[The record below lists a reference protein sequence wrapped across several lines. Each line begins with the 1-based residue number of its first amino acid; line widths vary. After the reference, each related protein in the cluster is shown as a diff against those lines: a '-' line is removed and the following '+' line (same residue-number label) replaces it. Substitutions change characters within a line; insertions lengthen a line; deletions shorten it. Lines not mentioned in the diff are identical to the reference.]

1 MRAAQ
6 SFAIAGGTAF
16 WGGAA
21 VWELAIFA
29 KLNIIATDNATLKHI
44 LSTIFPNPLPATR
57 LRSSTSNCKRPRLP
71 RGKAMVHLGERVSAL
86 GQTRKSPRLNGMSVL
101 PPTADVVGS
110 SRHVR
115 VVPKTDFAVPSL
127 TMAQATH
134 ICSPE
139 FTLWMD

>member
-29 KLNIIATDNATLKHI
+29 KLNIIAADNATLKHI
-44 LSTIFPNPLPATR
+44 LSTISPNPLPAAR

-86 GQTRKSPRLNGMSVL
+86 GQSRRFAPPLMTSGL
-101 PPTADVVGS
+101 PQEADTVTAGRHVSKVPISEHAVTASTGVGS
-110 SRHVR
+110 MN
-115 VVPKTDFAVPSL
+115 VPLSEAR
-127 TMAQATH
+127 
-134 ICSPE
+134 E
-139 FTLWMD
+139 